1 MTWHRK
7 SERRNNFEKKQRS
20 KNKSLNKRRR
30 KEKAIEK
37 DDINDIR
44 NYR

>member
-1 MTWHRK
+1 MTWDRK
-7 SERRNNFEKKQRS
+7 SERRNSFEIKRRS

>member
-1 MTWHRK
+1 MTWDRE
-7 SERRNNFEKKQRS
+7 SERRNSFEKKRRS

>member
-1 MTWHRK
+1 MTWDRK
-7 SERRNNFEKKQRS
+7 SERRNSFEKKRRN
-20 KNKSLNKRRR
+20 KNKSLNKRKR

>member
-1 MTWHRK
+1 MRK
-7 SERRNNFEKKQRS
+7 SERRNSFEKKRKN